1 MGAVKKLNN
10 ISNYNKFV
18 IRDTEH
24 LIDVLKSIMP
34 IKKDIAILN
43 IQKYGYSLEQDYIL
57 ESLGFKVNENKKIKV
72 SKDIKEMC
80 TLFNF
85 YFKTERNC
93 FIKFRNKETG
103 EQRFLPVD
111 VAQDPYRLQ
120 ATLKKH
126 FSNWNDFMFSLNL
139 YNNMYKAN
147 TESLFNIQSFA
158 LDVDFKPQDYSLN
171 GALQVIKDL
180 YTSNDLLRP
189 NIIEYGHRIRLI
201 YLLEEVGIRKGTTRA
216 LNLIKKVADTVNTML
231 PKDLNSKVQ
240 PLTSYARNINSINTR
255 NNSKIKMEIV
265 KKERYVLRELEKELL
280 EPLKNKP
287 KQYRKRDT
295 NVLEIS
301 NSYSLNLDRLEDF
314 ERIQT
319 IREEEYRSTLC
330 YLYRNYCLLA
340 GYSPQESLD
349 KMLEFNSRFSNPLRE
364 NLIDGDTKHL
374 NRKQYLHKNE
384 TLIKLLDLEP
394 EDEIALNLK
403 TIKSNSTKKRNK
415 SIRNKAD
422 YEKNKEVIKEKRN
435 NRYKENLKNNGKLT
449 REEEN
454 QIKRE
459 KIKDLL
465 GEGLSQRKIAL
476 QLDISVSAVNKHIT
490 YLKEEGLL

>member
-10 ISNYNKFV
+10 TNTYKFV

-24 LIDVLKSIMP
+24 LISVLKDLRLSKDMAIFN
-34 IKKDIAILN
+34 IK
-43 IQKYGYSLEQDYIL
+43 KYGYTLEQDYIL
-57 ESLGFKVNENKKIKV
+57 ESLGFKVAENKKIKV
-72 SKDIKEMC
+72 SKEIKEMC

-85 YFKTERNC
+85 YFKTEKNC

-216 LNLIKKVADTVNTML
+216 LNLIKKVADTINAML

-319 IREEEYRSTLC
+319 IREKDYRSTLC

-340 GYSPQESLD
+340 GYSQQESLD

-374 NRKQYLHKNE
+374 NRKQYLHKNQ
-384 TLIKLLDLEP
+384 TLINLLDITP
-394 EDEIALNLK
+394 EEEIALNLK
-403 TIKSNSTKKRNK
+403 SIKSNFTKKINK
-415 SIRNKAD
+415 KTTNKQW
-422 YEKNKEVIKEKRN
+422 YEENKEYHKE
-435 NRYKENLKNNGKLT
+435 RYKKKLEADGKLSKK
-449 REEEN
+449 EEKELRK
-454 QIKRE
+454 Q
-459 KIKDLL
+459 KIKSLL
-465 GEGLSQRKIAL
+465 AEGFSQKEIAQQLGIGDSTVKRDISIMRKEGLI
-476 QLDISVSAVNKHIT
+476 
-490 YLKEEGLL
+490 